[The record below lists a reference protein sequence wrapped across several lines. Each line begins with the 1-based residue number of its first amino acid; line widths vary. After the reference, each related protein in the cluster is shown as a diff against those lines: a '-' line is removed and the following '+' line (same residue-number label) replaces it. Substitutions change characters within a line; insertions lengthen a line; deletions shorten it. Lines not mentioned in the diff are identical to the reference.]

1 MYNTL
6 TELEEKQFKFLK
18 DTLLHFNSTNRGV
31 VEGECSYVGGCAIGR
46 HCDENLNLKLELTGG
61 IADIADFGKGRNSD
75 TTFVQLPS
83 WMKELQQ
90 WFMARIQ
97 SLHDGIDNW
106 NEHGYCGGLN
116 YLLDHFAVDSPAM
129 DEAIT
134 KFYNETYV
142 VGHLVD

>member
-1 MYNTL
+1 MHNTL
-6 TELEEKQFKFLK
+6 TELEDKQFKFLK

-31 VEGECSYVGGCAIGR
+31 VQGGCSYVGGCAIGR
-46 HCDENLNLKLELTGG
+46 HCDENLNLQLELTGG
-61 IADIADFGKGRNSD
+61 IATFCKDGNIDS
-75 TTFVQLPS
+75 TFVQLPS

-90 WFMARIQ
+90 WFMARNQ
-97 SLHDGIDNW
+97 SLHDCEENW

-116 YLLDHFAVDSPAM
+116 YLLENFASDSPAM
-129 DEAIT
+129 NEVIT